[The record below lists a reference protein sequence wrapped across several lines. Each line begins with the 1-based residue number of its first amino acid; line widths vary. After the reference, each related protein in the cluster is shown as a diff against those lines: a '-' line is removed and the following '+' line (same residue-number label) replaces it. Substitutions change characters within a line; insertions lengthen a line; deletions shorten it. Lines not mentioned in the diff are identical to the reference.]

1 MTKPPF
7 TGRITNFIVR
17 LKANQ
22 SGVAMLE
29 LAGALPFFVTL
40 SIGGL
45 EIANMSL
52 SNMRISQMA
61 MMVADNAGRVRISID
76 ETDVNE
82 VMVGARFSG
91 TEMNFGPKGRVI
103 LSSVEANN
111 QASPNTGYTIKWQR
125 CFGQKNSVS
134 TYGVEGAG
142 ATNSSMA
149 TGIGPTGRKIIPVP
163 GSALMF
169 VEVFYEYQPLINNL
183 FYAPQVMNFTAAFNV
198 RERSSNSITNVANLP
213 ASQKRLCSTFSA
225 T

>member
-1 MTKPPF
+1 MAPF
-7 TGRITNFIVR
+7 LGR

-29 LAGALPFFVTL
+29 LAGALPFFVAL

-76 ETDVNE
+76 EADVNE
-82 VMVGARFSG
+82 VMIGARFSG
-91 TEMNFGPKGRVI
+91 EEMNFGPKGRII
-103 LSSVEANN
+103 LSSVESNN
-111 QASPNTGYTIKWQR
+111 LAAPNTGYTIKWQR

-134 TYGVEGAG
+134 SYGVEGDG
-142 ATNSSMA
+142 ATNSSMVL
-149 TGIGPTGRKIIPVP
+149 GVGPTGRKIIPVP

-169 VEVFYEYQPLINNL
+169 VEVFYEYQPLINDL
-183 FYAPQVMNFTAAFNV
+183 FYAPQTMNFTAAFNV
-198 RERSSNSITNVANLP
+198 RERSSNSITNVAGMAN
-213 ASQKRLCSTFSA
+213 SQKRLCSTFSA

>member
-1 MTKPPF
+1 MKMTSFKNRIAPF
-7 TGRITNFIVR
+7 IDR
-17 LKANQ
+17 LKSNQ

-29 LAGALPFFVTL
+29 LAGALPFFVAL
-40 SIGGL
+40 SVGGL

-82 VMVGARFSG
+82 VLFGAKFSG
-91 TEMNFGPKGRVI
+91 QEMNFGPKGRII

-111 QASPNTGYTIKWQR
+111 QAAPNTGYTIKWQR
-125 CFGQKNSVS
+125 CFGQRNAVS
-134 TYGVEGAG
+134 SFGVEGAG
-142 ATNSSMA
+142 ATNASMA

-169 VEVFYEYQPLINNL
+169 VEVFYEYQPLINNF
-183 FYAPQVMNFTAAFNV
+183 FYTTQIMNFTAAFNV
-198 RERSSNSITNVANLP
+198 RERSSNSITNVSALP
-213 ASQKRLCSTFSA
+213 NSQKRLCSAFSS